1 MAVELNDDLHIAA
14 KAVVDRWYRD
24 SVVLASEMLDLERA
38 VDAYSDALQ
47 WEDEGIE

>member
-1 MAVELNDDLHIAA
+1 MESRTDDLHAA
-14 KAVVDRWYRD
+14 AMKVVDRWYQHD
-24 SVVLASEMLDLERA
+24 SVLASEMLDLERA